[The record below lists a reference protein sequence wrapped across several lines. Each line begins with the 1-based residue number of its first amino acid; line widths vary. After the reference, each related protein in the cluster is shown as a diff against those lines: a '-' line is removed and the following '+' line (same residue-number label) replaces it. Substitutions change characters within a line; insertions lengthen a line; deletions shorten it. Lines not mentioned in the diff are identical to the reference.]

1 MEQFLS
7 LPTISSKG
15 TPKMMRGFE
24 NLCHT
29 KIFSRLLHS
38 LQPDSSKL
46 QNQLLTNKHLSGQL
60 IENKAYQEPL
70 SVRHERLQVYKHAL
84 SLSVNTEGESN
95 SHLRIRDSQKIIR

>member
-7 LPTISSKG
+7 PPTISSKG

-46 QNQLLTNKHLSGQL
+46 QNQLLNINTYLDKL
-60 IENKAYQEPL
+60 IENKAYQEP
-70 SVRHERLQVYKHAL
+70 
-84 SLSVNTEGESN
+84 
-95 SHLRIRDSQKIIR
+95 